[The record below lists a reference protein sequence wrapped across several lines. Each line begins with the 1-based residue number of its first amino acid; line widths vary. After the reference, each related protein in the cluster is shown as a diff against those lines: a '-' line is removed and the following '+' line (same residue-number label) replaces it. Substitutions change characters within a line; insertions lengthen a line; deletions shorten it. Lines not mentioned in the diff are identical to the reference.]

1 MAEGL
6 VVAIGPAGAAN
17 KPILCV
23 PAKALAE
30 GGAEPEIGDEV
41 SAQVEGVVRKSRDGY
56 VWAEVTKVNGE
67 AVKEPAKEEGS
78 PKRESVEDMGARLGR
93 EARAEDRKVR
103 SRAEAKEE
111 LLT

>member
-1 MAEGL
+1 M
-6 VVAIGPAGAAN
+6 
-17 KPILCV
+17 LCV
-23 PAKALAE
+23 PAQALAE

-41 SAQVEGVVRKSRDGY
+41 SAQVEGTVRKVRDGY

-67 AVKEPAKEEGS
+67 EVKEPTEKEGP

-93 EARAEDRKVR
+93 EARSEDRKIR

-111 LLT
+111 LIT